1 MGFCASGL
9 PGTPEMDAIW
19 DPHGT
24 ILGTFFFHFGPLPP
38 PTAPPDN
45 PRSLQP
51 TKPLTNQAFKQ
62 PSLPPTKSSTNPA
75 FNQPSLQPTK
85 PSTNQ
90 PQDALCLAGG
100 PGCKTHYVLQGGRRA
115 RRIMSC
121 RRGWLKAGLVEDLV
135 GGRLGCFKAWL
146 VKGFVG

>member
-1 MGFCASGL
+1 MVKKLRGFCASGL

-85 PSTNQ
+85 PSTNPAFNQ
-90 PQDALCLAGG
+90 PTLQPTPIYYDNVGQFWHVDSCWPPLVALNC
-100 PGCKTHYVLQGGRRA
+100 P
-115 RRIMSC
+115 
-121 RRGWLKAGLVEDLV
+121 
-135 GGRLGCFKAWL
+135 FKNL
-146 VKGFVG
+146 